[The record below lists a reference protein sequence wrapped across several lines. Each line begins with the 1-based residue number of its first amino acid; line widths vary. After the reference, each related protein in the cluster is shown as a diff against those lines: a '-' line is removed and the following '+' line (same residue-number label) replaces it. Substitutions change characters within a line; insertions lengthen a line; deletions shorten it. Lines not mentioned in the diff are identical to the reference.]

1 MPSIPYDLAGP
12 ESLFFP
18 SEPRLDADEIQGNVL
33 PGFAQVHQHHLFVT
47 VTDVAAFKAA
57 MSALL
62 PSVVSTAAVVAAR
75 DASASGLRWLNVALT
90 FEGLRLLGV
99 PVDGAPLDE
108 AFTQGMSA
116 RAGRLG
122 DRDASAWRVSDRPG
136 ALHAALLLASDA
148 AATLDAFVADVKAAL
163 TGARVVDELRGDASR
178 LSGGREHF
186 GFSDG
191 RSQPGLFG
199 WFLDAKGA
207 RRAVTGRRNPRNR
220 AEGVPGQRLA
230 PPERLLTGL
239 AAGAPAWTRNG
250 SYLVARVLQQHVG
263 AMHRFVFD
271 AAGALGVAPVLVAS
285 RILGRWP
292 RGAPVLR
299 ADHDDHAVGSSPC
312 AYNDFQFL
320 RAGRPLGASTV
331 AGDCGFVAPPAV
343 ADPRGE
349 VCPFSAHIRK
359 ANPRDDEGASP
370 STGAALSAD
379 HNRAR
384 VIFRRSLPYG
394 DASPSTFDAPVADAP
409 GDDRGLVFLCY
420 QSSIV
425 EQFEFIQQ
433 GLVQDPDAP
442 RPNSG
447 HDALIGQGSDTAPR
461 RFSLGTLPDGRAARC
476 DGVPAWVTTRGGG
489 YFFAPSISALAAM
502 MA

>member
-33 PGFAQVHQHHLFVT
+33 PGFAQVHQHHLFVRI
-47 VTDVAAFKAA
+47 TDVVAFKAA

-62 PSVVSTAAVVAAR
+62 PSVASMAAVVTAR
-75 DASASGLRWLNVALT
+75 DASARDLRWLSVALT
-90 FEGLRLLGV
+90 FEGLARLGV
-99 PVDGAPLDE
+99 PVAGAHLDA
-108 AFTQGMSA
+108 AFTQGMTA
-116 RAGRLG
+116 RASSLG
-122 DRDASAWRVSDRPG
+122 DRDPSAWRVSDTPG
-136 ALHAALLLASDA
+136 ALDAALLLASDTA
-148 AATLDAFVADVKAAL
+148 ASLDAFVVDVKTAL
-163 TGARVVDELRGDASR
+163 DGAIIVDELRGDASR

-191 RSQPGLFG
+191 RSHPGLFG
-199 WFLDAKGA
+199 WFTDAKGA
-207 RRAVTGRRNPRNR
+207 RRAVTGRRSARNR
-220 AEGVPGQRLA
+220 TEGVPGQRLA

-239 AAGAPAWTRNG
+239 SADAPAWTRNG

-263 AMHRFVFD
+263 AMHRFVRD
-271 AAGALGVAPVLVAS
+271 AADALGVRTDLVAS
-285 RILGRWP
+285 RLLGRWP
-292 RGAPVLR
+292 GGAPVLR
-299 ADHDDHAVGSSPC
+299 ADHDDHALGSAPC
-312 AYNDFQFL
+312 AYNDFQFM
-320 RAGRPLGASTV
+320 RAGAPLAAGT
-331 AGDCGFVAPPAV
+331 AGDCGPLAPPSI

-370 STGAALSAD
+370 SMRAALSSD
-379 HNRAR
+379 DNRGR

-394 DASPSTFDAPVADAP
+394 DASPSTFDAPVADGP

-425 EQFEFIQQ
+425 EQFEFIQR

-442 RPNSG
+442 RPDSG
-447 HDALIGQGSDTAPR
+447 HDALIGQGSGASPR
-461 RFSLGTLPDGRAARC
+461 RFSLGKLPDGRSVAC
-476 DGVPAWVTTRGGG
+476 NGVPAWVTTRGGG
-489 YFFAPSISALAAM
+489 YFFAPSISALKAM